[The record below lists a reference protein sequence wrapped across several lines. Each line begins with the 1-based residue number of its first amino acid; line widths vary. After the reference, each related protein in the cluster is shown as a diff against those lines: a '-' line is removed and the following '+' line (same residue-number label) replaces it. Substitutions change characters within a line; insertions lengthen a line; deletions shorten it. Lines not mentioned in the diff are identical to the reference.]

1 MATKAAIDVYRREP
15 WFHGIIP
22 RKEAEERLDTAIVG
36 TYLFREA
43 ETRPGLSL
51 SVRVPDRIKHFMI
64 SQNPETLRWQLV
76 GKPTEFKDVFEL
88 VTYHGKTPTST
99 TDGTCLKYPCPLP
112 AGEGDGDGEENP
124 YVDLVN
130 DGQVNQDALDQ
141 ARRMSEERRASL
153 QQPATTASGKERK
166 GSTTSAGGGAGPH
179 KYEFVDLPGKR
190 GPPTIK
196 EHP

>member
-1 MATKAAIDVYRREP
+1 MTPCIQ
-15 WFHGIIP
+15 
-22 RKEAEERLDTAIVG
+22 
-36 TYLFREA
+36 
-43 ETRPGLSL
+43 RPGLSL

-76 GKPTEFKDVFEL
+76 GKPTEFKDVYEL

-112 AGEGDGDGEENP
+112 AAEGADDGEENP

-130 DGQVNQDALDQ
+130 DGQVNQEALDQ

-153 QQPATTASGKERK
+153 QSQPTSTASGKERK
-166 GSTTSAGGGAGPH
+166 GSTTSAGSGGTH
-179 KYEFVDLPGKR
+179 KYEFVDLPGKN
-190 GPPTIK
+190 GLGALK
-196 EHP
+196 E